1 MQSCLGNDPWNNNVQ
16 IIPWYNGL
24 SYATC
29 TLLWPKFHQAPWPLW
44 YGILWANVKC
54 SDQITSYDT
63 SHTFFKVNYLSSSW
77 MKCRIQ
83 LCPMF
88 NGKHNITSCKARSV
102 RYYTNYTTTVGAQAF
117 VSMHA
122 STGVW
127 SDVVDT
133 LGVSIAIIT
142 QIVAFIEVY
151 EK

>member
-1 MQSCLGNDPWNNNVQ
+1 MVQRIIIRYMYMYIVMSKISSGTLAIMVWNFMSQ
-16 IIPWYNGL
+16 YKMF
-24 SYATC
+24 
-29 TLLWPKFHQAPWPLW
+29 WPNQQLW
-44 YGILWANVKC
+44 YF
-54 SDQITSYDT
+54 
-63 SHTFFKVNYLSSSW
+63 SHIFQGKHN
-77 MKCRIQ
+77 
-83 LCPMF
+83 CPMS